1 MTETAEIVAEL
12 ARGRVVEE
20 IIGNVSGFRS
30 SLPPDLQDLAQMVYE
45 VLLNYDD
52 RKIKEMHEYGQ
63 LRFFI
68 ARIITNQFRSSNSPY
83 HRIYRDYNRIFMA
96 NGFNDW
102 VFCQMYC
109 D

>member
-1 MTETAEIVAEL
+1 MTESAEIVAEL

-30 SLPPDLQDLAQMVYE
+30 SLPPDLQDLSQMVYE

-52 RKIKEMHEYGQ
+52 RKIKEMHGNGQ
-63 LRFFI
+63 MRFFI
-68 ARIITNQFRSSNSPY
+68 ARIVVNQFRSSRSPY
-83 HRIYRDYNRIFMA
+83 HKIYRDYDRIFYGDGKCIE
-96 NGFNDW
+96 NLED
-102 VFCQMYC
+102 

>member
-12 ARGRVVEE
+12 ARGRMVEE

-30 SLPPDLQDLAQMVYE
+30 SLPPDLQDLSQMVYE
-45 VLLNYDD
+45 VLLNYDE
-52 RKIKEMHEYGQ
+52 RKIKEMHGNGQ

-68 ARIITNQFRSSNSPY
+68 ARIVVTQFRSSRSPY
-83 HRIYRDYNRIFMA
+83 HRIYRKYNRIFYG
-96 NGFNDW
+96 NGKFVESLED
-102 VFCQMYC
+102 

>member
-1 MTETAEIVAEL
+1 MSAAGIVAEL
-12 ARGRVVEE
+12 ARGKVVEG

-45 VLLNYDD
+45 VLLNYDSG
-52 RKIKEMHEYGQ
+52 KIEEMHECGQ

-83 HRIYRDYNRIFMA
+83 HRVYRRYNSIF
-96 NGFNDW
+96 
-102 VFCQMYC
+102 C
-109 D
+109 DERNRKDMEGD

>member
-1 MTETAEIVAEL
+1 MSAAEIVAEL

-45 VLLNYDD
+45 VLLNYDGG
-52 RKIKEMHEYGQ
+52 KIEEMHEYGQ

-83 HRIYRDYNRIFMA
+83 HRVYRRYNSIFCDERNCKDMA
-96 NGFNDW
+96 GD
-102 VFCQMYC
+102 
-109 D
+109 